1 MVLQSS
7 ATTPRPL
14 HVAPERSSPK
24 TDHGSVQGQARVGLE
39 QAGPEEGVTPHG
51 MKLE

>member
-14 HVAPERSSPK
+14 HVAPEPLAPK
-24 TDHGSVQGQARVGLE
+24 NGNVQRPGLGGLE
-39 QAGPEEGVTPHG
+39 QAGLEEGVTPHG
-51 MKLE
+51 MGLE